1 MTIALK
7 TVNYLDKE
15 KEFIPWKASLRE
27 LGYVDS
33 MLERTALYGPFSVSY
48 IYFDF
53 YFSFI
58 ISLAQKKRSSPI
70 SYKIIPTQDIFI
82 LV

>member
-48 IYFDF
+48 IYFDL
-53 YFSFI
+53 YYSFI

-70 SYKIIPTQDIFI
+70 SIQSFPTQDILI
-82 LV
+82 LF